1 VRLQLGR
8 EGGEA
13 GDGVFGAEE
22 EVERCGV
29 VDAAVE
35 EEAALVGGVLAPFGL
50 CADRSVERIA

>member
-1 VRLQLGR
+1 MRLELGC

-22 EVERCGV
+22 EAERGGV

-35 EEAALVGGVLAPFGL
+35 EEAALVGGGFAP
-50 CADRSVERIA
+50 